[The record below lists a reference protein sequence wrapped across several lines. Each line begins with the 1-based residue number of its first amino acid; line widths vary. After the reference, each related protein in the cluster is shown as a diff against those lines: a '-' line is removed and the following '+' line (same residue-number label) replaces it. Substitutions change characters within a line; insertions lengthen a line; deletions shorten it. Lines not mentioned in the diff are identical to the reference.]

1 MHFRDLNE
9 AQILALA
16 ITPDLAV
23 LLTLFDIAVAFLIW
37 REYPY
42 HEGSAIKKSGGSGLP
57 LPKGEGWGEGEGIVL
72 RSTQLPNGIGLP
84 PIGVTIKPAD

>member
-57 LPKGEGWGEGEGIVL
+57 LPKGEGWAEGKGLCYVL
-72 RSTQLPNGIGLP
+72 LNYQMALGFRP
-84 PIGVTIKPAD
+84 